1 MLEDLH
7 TSLHVPAGDSLT
19 HADTSAAR
27 AHDSAERPRVL
38 LITASPAATLGA
50 EVDALQRAGLLCLVA
65 APDDQ
70 ELRRA
75 TMWRPDAALL
85 VAFGVPAARCLSLL
99 KLLRAGGVAR
109 VAISGAMSA
118 ADALDEPTAL
128 QAGFDAAWHDG
139 AAPDLLCT
147 RLIALVR
154 QARGGVLRTHGDGVL
169 RNVRA
174 PAPIVQV
181 GPLQLQ
187 RDPPVARFRGRP
199 LPLSV
204 AQTALLLTLA
214 SAPDGVLA
222 RDEPLDGRLANAG
235 LGLRALDTRICRL
248 RQRLRQATCDGV
260 DIVTLRDVGYA
271 LVVHPQS

>member
-1 MLEDLH
+1 MLDDLH
-7 TSLHVPAGDSLT
+7 PSLHVPAGDSLT
-19 HADTSAAR
+19 PAESPATRERDV
-27 AHDSAERPRVL
+27 AERPRVL
-38 LITASPAATLGA
+38 LITASPAGTLGA

-65 APDDQ
+65 APDDH

-75 TMWRPDAALL
+75 TMWRPDVALL
-85 VAFGVPAARCLSLL
+85 VAFGVPTARCLSLL
-99 KLLRAGGVAR
+99 RLLRAGGVAR
-109 VAISGAMSA
+109 VAFSGTAQGV
-118 ADALDEPTAL
+118 DALDEPAAL
-128 QAGFDAAWHDG
+128 QAGFDAAWQDG
-139 AAPDLLCT
+139 AAADLVCT
-147 RLIALVR
+147 RIIALAR
-154 QARGGVLRTHGDGVL
+154 QARGGVLRAGGDGVL
-169 RNVRA
+169 RGARLR
-174 PAPIVQV
+174 APIVQV

-222 RDEPLDGRLANAG
+222 RDEPLDGRLTNAG

-271 LVVHPQS
+271 LVVQSPA